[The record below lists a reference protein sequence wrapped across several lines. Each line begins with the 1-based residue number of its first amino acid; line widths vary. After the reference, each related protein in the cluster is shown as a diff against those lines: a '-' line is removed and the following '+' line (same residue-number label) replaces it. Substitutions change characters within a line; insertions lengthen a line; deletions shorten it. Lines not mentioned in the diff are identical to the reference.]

1 MNQIQ
6 RGILTLLTSAVTGEK
21 YSLPENFSMDEALP
35 CIQNHH
41 MVSLAYAG
49 ALNCGIP
56 SSNPLM
62 QKLFHSYLKSMLI
75 SERQMKDVKRIF
87 DAFDQHQIDYM
98 PLKGCKMKPLYPKP
112 ELRSMGDADIL
123 IRMEQY
129 ETIRSILT
137 SLGFEEKRET
147 DHELIWLSSGLFLE
161 LHKRLIPSY
170 NKDYFA
176 YFGDGWQLGIP
187 ELGTRYT
194 MQPEDEW
201 VYLFTHF
208 AKHYRDGGIGCRH
221 VVDLWVWLRH
231 HPDLNWE
238 NVYQKLESLQ
248 LRQFCEN
255 MQRLLK
261 CWFEN
266 GNSDAVIDLM
276 TQFLFDSGSWGQ
288 ETTRL
293 LSASLKRSKSAGSIH
308 SGRIKAW
315 ITAFFPSAREIA
327 PRYPVLKRCP
337 WLLPLVWPY
346 RWIRAIFCAQDVIH
360 RRKKEMAVTTEN
372 QVSQHQQA
380 LRVVGL
386 DFHFE

>member
-21 YSLPENFSMDEALP
+21 YTLPEHFSLEEALP
-35 CIQNHH
+35 CIQKHH
-41 MVSLAYAG
+41 MIPLAYAG
-49 ALNCGIP
+49 AVNCGIAT
-56 SSNPLM
+56 SDPLM
-62 QKLFHSYLKSMLI
+62 QKLFHSYLKAMLI
-75 SERQMKDVKRIF
+75 SERQMKDIQRIYV
-87 DAFDQHQIDYM
+87 AFDQNQIDYM

-112 ELRSMGDADIL
+112 ELRTMGDADIL

-129 ETIRSILT
+129 ERICEIIT
-137 SLGFEEKRET
+137 SLGFEEKQET
-147 DHELIWLSSGLFLE
+147 DHELIWMSSGLLLE

-176 YFGDGWQLGIP
+176 YFGDGWQLGIV
-187 ELGTRYT
+187 EQGSRYT
-194 MQPEDEW
+194 MDAEDEW

-221 VVDLWVWLRH
+221 VLDLWVWLRH
-231 HPDLNWE
+231 HPDLDWT
-238 NVYQKLESLQ
+238 NVYTKLDSLQ

-261 CWFEN
+261 YWFEN
-266 GNSDAVIDLM
+266 GSNDEIVDLM

-293 LSASLKRSKSAGSIH
+293 LSASLKRSKAAGSIH

-315 ITAFFPSAREIA
+315 ITAFFPPAKEIA
-327 PRYPVLKRCP
+327 PRYPVLQRCP

-346 RWIRAIFCAQDVIH
+346 RWIYALFFGRDVI
-360 RRKKEMAVTTEN
+360 RKRKKEMEVTTED

-380 LRVVGL
+380 MRVVGL
-386 DFHFE
+386 DFNFE